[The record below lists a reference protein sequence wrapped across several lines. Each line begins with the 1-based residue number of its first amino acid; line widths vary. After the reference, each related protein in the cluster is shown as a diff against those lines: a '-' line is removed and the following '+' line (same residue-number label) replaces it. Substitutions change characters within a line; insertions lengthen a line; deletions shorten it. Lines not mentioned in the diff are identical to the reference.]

1 MSTEVGFALRAPWYV
16 RERGKFGLRDAR
28 ALRPEIQ
35 KYDNAQF
42 VKQLL
47 NDPVDSLVFDDDDF
61 WSYPVPVAFGQGHGR
76 ERFATSRLVH
86 TGLRKLYQP
95 SHQRFYAMV
104 IEVFCDTPGL
114 PRAGSHTHF
123 EVKFV
128 MRRQRTTIAG
138 GKRPVRQLARE
149 LMNTLMAEQHEGVET
164 AEGEPD
170 RDLRDLWW
178 ADCAERRRFEEDN
191 ADLLNELTVHTD
203 DQAWMIG
210 TAGGEW
216 RTVGTP
222 PENGRPK
229 DSEEEF
235 PMWRIP
241 PRTDDCDAAR
251 TRSLWF
257 GLIPTYAKDRDNKS
271 RPKLDDH
278 AIYELQCFVRVPA
291 PHGPEQCAPKTY
303 WSQPTR
309 PFRLAAPYDPDGT
322 KNHSVS
328 ITLPDLRRLAARAA
342 QPPGPGGVQ
351 INTPPKSQLV
361 FNPFNGIPGS
371 GSGSIGAGGG
381 ACTFALELFFIVAM
395 FLFLLFLPIVVFA
408 FQLWWLLALRFCFPL
423 PASSFGL
430 LEAYFAAD
438 KKLAD
443 LPAMPTDGAADRPK
457 LDAILGA
464 DLVTKLSTEPTFT
477 DPTIGDQTLF
487 GDLVAAS
494 DPHDAVRPTPPQTA
508 STPNDPLCPLG

>member
-1 MSTEVGFALRAPWYV
+1 MSAEVGFALRAPWYV
-16 RERGKFGLRDAR
+16 RERGEFGLRDPR

-35 KYDNAQF
+35 MYDNPQL
-42 VKQLL
+42 VKRLL
-47 NDPVDSLVFDDDDF
+47 ADPRDSLAFDELGDDV

-86 TGLRKLYQP
+86 TKLRKLYQP
-95 SHQRFYAMV
+95 SHQRFYALV
-104 IEVFCDTPGL
+104 VEVFCDSPGL
-114 PRAGSHTHF
+114 PRAGRHTDF
-123 EVKFV
+123 QVGFV

-149 LMNTLMAEQHEGVET
+149 LMDQLMKDQHDGVVVDR
-164 AEGEPD
+164 EPD

-191 ADLLNELTVHTD
+191 ADLLRELTVHTD

-210 TAGGEW
+210 PAGGEW

-222 PENGRPK
+222 PEQDRPA
-229 DSEEEF
+229 DSEQTF

-241 PRTDDCDAAR
+241 PGEKDCDAAR

-257 GLIPTYAKDRDNKS
+257 GLVPTYARDLDDKR

-278 AIYELQCFVRVPA
+278 AIYELQCFVRVP
-291 PHGPEQCAPKTY
+291 PPRGHEHCPPKIY

-309 PFRLAAPYDPDGT
+309 PFRLAGPYDPDGT
-322 KNHSVS
+322 KNHGVS
-328 ITLPDLRRLAARAA
+328 ITVPDLRRLAARAA

-361 FNPFNGIPGS
+361 FNPFNGIPES

-381 ACTFALELFFIVAM
+381 ACTYALELFFIVAM
-395 FLFLLFLPIVVFA
+395 FLFLLFLPIVVFV

-423 PASSFGL
+423 PALSFSL
-430 LEAYFAAD
+430 LEAYFAAG
-438 KKLAD
+438 KKLTD
-443 LPAMPTDGAADRPK
+443 LPAAKDGEADRAK

-477 DPTIGDQTLF
+477 NDETLF

-494 DPHDAVRPTPPQTA
+494 DPYDALSPTSPMCESKPD
-508 STPNDPLCPLG
+508 DPLCATP